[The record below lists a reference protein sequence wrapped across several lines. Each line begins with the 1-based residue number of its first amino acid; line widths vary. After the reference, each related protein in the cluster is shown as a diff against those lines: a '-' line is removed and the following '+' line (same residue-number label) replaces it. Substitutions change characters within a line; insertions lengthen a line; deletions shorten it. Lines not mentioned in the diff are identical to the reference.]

1 MVFKT
6 FFKVISLHFSRI
18 CNLKCPF
25 CYRARGISKEEK
37 PRQFFLDLI
46 PYIKKIAPQ
55 IALGGGEPLLDIS
68 FVKKMA
74 TACKQYHLT
83 FNFTTNGKKFLEMS
97 DDEILNLL
105 LDVQMVSISFDY
117 FKWGKEP
124 NKYAKILQ
132 RIRHIMTECP
142 LSTRDMP
149 FQIGTNLLLDR
160 SMLKN
165 QGLPFLQIILWLFN
179 KVQVDR
185 IFVLYP
191 KYVEFIDI
199 LSIKPIFL
207 ALTNQ
212 YPQFYV
218 DDSLKQILE
227 EGYKNWRHPCHYGRD
242 LLSIDEQGGVYG
254 CSFDTD
260 PLFIL
265 NQPKDLLKIYTIQLE
280 DRYECPYILNAI

>member
-1 MVFKT
+1 VFKSVLN
-6 FFKVISLHFSRI
+6 VISLHFSRI
-18 CNLKCPF
+18 CDLQCPF
-25 CYRARGISKEEK
+25 CYRARGIFKEEK
-37 PRQFFLDLI
+37 PRQFFLNLI
-46 PYIKKIAPQ
+46 PYIKKLAPQ
-55 IALGGGEPLLDIS
+55 IALGGGEPLLDLP

-74 TACKQYHLT
+74 NTCKHNHLA
-83 FNFTTNGKKFLEMS
+83 FNFTTNGKKISEMS

-105 LDVQMVSISFDY
+105 LDVQMVSVSFDY

-124 NKYAKILQ
+124 NKYAEIIQ
-132 RIRHIMTECP
+132 RIKHIIAERR
-142 LSTRDMP
+142 LSTREIP

-165 QGLPFLQIILWLFN
+165 QGLPFLQIILWLFH
-179 KVQVDR
+179 KVHIDR

-191 KYVEFIDI
+191 KYGEFLDV

-212 YPQFYV
+212 FSHFYV

-227 EGYKNWRHPCHYGRD
+227 EGYKNWQHPCHYGRD
-242 LLSIDEQGGVYG
+242 FLSIDEQGRVYG

-265 NQPKDLLKIYTIQLE
+265 NQPKDLLKVTTIQVKE
-280 DRYECPYILNAI
+280 RYECPYIPYGI

>member
-1 MVFKT
+1 MFKSALN
-6 FFKVISLHFSRI
+6 VISIQFSRI
-18 CNLKCPF
+18 CNLECPF

-46 PYIKKIAPQ
+46 PHIKKIAPQ

-74 TACKQYHLT
+74 IACKHNHLA
-83 FNFTTNGKKFLEMS
+83 FNFTTNGKKFSEMA

-105 LDVQMVSISFDY
+105 LDVQMVSVSFDY

-124 NKYAKILQ
+124 NKYAQIIQQIK
-132 RIRHIMTECP
+132 RIMAESP
-142 LSTRDMP
+142 LSTRDIP

-160 SMLKN
+160 SMLKH
-165 QGLPFLQIILWLFN
+165 QGLPFLQIIMWLFH
-179 KVQVDR
+179 KVQIDR

-191 KYVEFIDI
+191 KYGEFIDV
-199 LSIKPIFL
+199 LRIKPIFL

-212 YPQFYV
+212 YPHFYV

-227 EGYKNWRHPCHYGRD
+227 EGYKNWQHPCHYGRD
-242 LLSIDEQGGVYG
+242 SLSIDEQGRVYG

-260 PLFIL
+260 PLLVL
-265 NQPKDLLKIYTIQLE
+265 NQPKDLLKIYQIQVK
-280 DRYECPYILNAI
+280 DRYECPYIPGI